1 MFMRLVH
8 ITAKSDKV
16 GVLKSF
22 YDAIVIPE
30 LQKIDGCLFAG
41 LLLNNTDITE
51 GISLT
56 LWDTKQHAEEYE
68 GSGFFEKFM
77 EQAKPFLAESTEW
90 KIQLSED
97 LELEYKPAD
106 GKPQGL
112 KSLDHYN
119 VTVHERVK
127 DDLFGQHSKMYI
139 RIVSNILQKDKIS
152 EFRDIFVDEIIPALQ
167 ETKGCRYS
175 YLIESMHQ
183 ENEVISLSIWDSKE
197 DALEYENI
205 GSFDKLVNKLRPTF
219 SQFYQWKMELDK
231 DPAKKVSTTDDLKV
245 THYQVVTGKNLRN
258 SYPENR

>member
-1 MFMRLVH
+1 MRLVH
-8 ITAKSDKV
+8 LKAKSEKV

-22 YDAIVIPE
+22 YDAIIIPE
-30 LQKIDGCLFAG
+30 LEKIEGALFAG
-41 LLLNNTDITE
+41 LLLNNTDVTE

-56 LWDTKQHAEEYE
+56 LWESKQHAEEYE
-68 GSGFFEKFM
+68 GSGLFEKFVD
-77 EQAKPFLAESTEW
+77 QAKPFLAESTEW

-97 LELEYKPAD
+97 LELEYKQGD
-106 GKPQGL
+106 DKPNLEL
-112 KSLDHYN
+112 KHFN

-139 RIVSNILQKDKIS
+139 RIVSHILQKDKVD
-152 EFRDIFVDEIIPALQ
+152 EFREIFVDQIIPALQ

-183 ENEVISLSIWDSKE
+183 ENEVISLSIWDNKD
-197 DALEYENI
+197 DALVYEDS
-205 GSFDKLVNKLRPTF
+205 GAFEKLINKLRPTF

-231 DPAKKVSTTDDLKV
+231 DPANKVSTTDDLTV

>member
-1 MFMRLVH
+1 MRLLH
-8 ITAKSDKV
+8 LKAKSEKV

-30 LQKIDGCLFAG
+30 LEKIEGALFAG
-41 LLLNNTDITE
+41 LLLNNIDITD

-56 LWDTKQHAEEYE
+56 LWDTKQNAEDYE
-68 GSGFFEKFM
+68 ESGLFDKFVD
-77 EQAKPFLAESTEW
+77 QAKPFLAESTEW

-97 LELEYKPAD
+97 LELEYKQGD
-106 GKPQGL
+106 DKPVLEL
-112 KSLDHYN
+112 KHFN

-139 RIVSNILQKDKIS
+139 QIVSHILQQGKIN
-152 EFRDIFVDEIIPALQ
+152 EFRDIFVEQIIPALQ
-167 ETKGCRYS
+167 DTKGCRYS
-175 YLIESMHQ
+175 YLMESMHQ

-197 DALEYENI
+197 DALAYET
-205 GSFDKLVNKLRPTF
+205 GGDFEKLINKLRPTF

-231 DPAKKVSTTDDLKV
+231 DPSKKVSTTDDLKIS
-245 THYQVVTGKNLRN
+245 HYHVVTGKNLRN

>member
-1 MFMRLVH
+1 MFMRLFH
-8 ITAKSDKV
+8 IKTKSEKV

-68 GSGFFEKFM
+68 GSGLFEKLVD
-77 EQAKPFLAESTEW
+77 QAKPFLAESTEC

-97 LELEYKPAD
+97 LELAYKPCSD
-106 GKPQGL
+106 EPELQ
-112 KSLDHYN
+112 HFN

-139 RIVSNILQKDKIS
+139 RIVSHILQKDKIN
-152 EFRDIFVDEIIPALQ
+152 EFRDIFVVQIIPALQ

-197 DALEYENI
+197 DALAYEKS
-205 GSFDKLVNKLRPTF
+205 GAFEKLINKLRPTF

-231 DPAKKVSTTDDLKV
+231 DPANKVSTTDDLKV
-245 THYQVVTGKNLRN
+245 THYHVVTGKNLRN
-258 SYPENR
+258 SFPDNR